1 VRPVVLDTDVASL
14 AFKRQLPAAM
24 IGKLVGH
31 EPVIT
36 FVTLGELTKWVTK
49 RDWGP
54 HRRAQLL
61 RWLDSVGVV
70 HTTDRIAQ
78 TWGELV
84 TFAERRGR
92 SMPVNDSWIAA
103 CCIAHGLPLA
113 THNIKDYVDVVEHEG
128 LVLI

>member
-1 VRPVVLDTDVASL
+1 
-14 AFKRQLPAAM
+14 M
-24 IGKLVGH
+24 MGKLVGH
-31 EPVIT
+31 EPVIS
-36 FVTLGELTKWVTK
+36 FVTLGELTQWVTK

-92 SMPVNDSWIAA
+92 SMPVNDSWIARVA
-103 CCIAHGLPLA
+103 SRTGYLWRL
-113 THNIKDYVDVVEHEG
+113 TTSKDYVDVVEHEG